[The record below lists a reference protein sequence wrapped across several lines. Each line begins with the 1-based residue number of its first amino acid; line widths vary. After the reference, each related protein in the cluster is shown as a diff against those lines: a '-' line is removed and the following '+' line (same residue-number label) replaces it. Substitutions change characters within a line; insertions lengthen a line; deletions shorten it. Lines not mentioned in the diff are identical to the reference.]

1 MMYFF
6 YNIFIVIFLFFI
18 IFWVKP
24 KHYIIDVFLNK
35 IRFIFWYLGLWHA
48 WNVFVNPP
56 RNNKIV
62 YIKKKFENKEEQ
74 TEILYSP
81 LDFRFLNRN
90 KKHLDIKFMDNFFN
104 NDYVKQLMGNYIIS
118 KDNQIKEIEFI
129 IESTEVPNL
138 LTKSMTNK
146 KISSYHVK
154 SK

>member
-1 MMYFF
+1 MYFF